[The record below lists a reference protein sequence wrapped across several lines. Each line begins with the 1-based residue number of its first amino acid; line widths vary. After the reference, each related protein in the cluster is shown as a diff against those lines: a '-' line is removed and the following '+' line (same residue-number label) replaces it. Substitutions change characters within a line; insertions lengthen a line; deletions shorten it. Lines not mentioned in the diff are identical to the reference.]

1 MMMRVILTMS
11 MAEMK
16 ICDMEDSADFG
27 LTM

>member
-11 MAEMK
+11 MVEMK
-16 ICDMEDSADFG
+16 ICDMEGSADFG